1 MDEIGSTLKSTRE
14 SSGVSIEE
22 ASKDVNIK
30 VEILQNIEDGKIGC
44 FKDIYVLKDYIKNYA
59 KYLGLNPDKLIDEFN
74 DYMFEYTSKIPVK
87 EIEQLIKEKEKEEK
101 KEEKVISPYTMD
113 AKKHTSKIYIII
125 YLIIIML
132 VLCIITWSL
141 KQLTINTISSSE
153 ISYVEE

>member
-87 EIEQLIKEKEKEEK
+87 EIEQLIKEKEKEEN

-141 KQLTINTISSSE
+141 KQLTVNTISSSE

>member
-59 KYLGLNPDKLIDEFN
+59 KYLGLDPDKLIDEFN

-87 EIEQLIKEKEKEEK
+87 EIEQLIREKEKN
-101 KEEKVISPYTMD
+101 KEEKVISPYTMET
-113 AKKHTSKIYIII
+113 KKNRGKICILL
-125 YLIIIML
+125 YLIGIVLIFII
-132 VLCIITWSL
+132 VLWSL
-141 KQLTINTISSSE
+141 NKLTINTTSSSE

>member
-59 KYLGLNPDKLIDEFN
+59 KYRGLDPDKLIDEFN

-87 EIEQLIKEKEKEEK
+87 EIEQLIKEKEKEEN

-113 AKKHTSKIYIII
+113 VKKHRGKIYILL
-125 YLIIIML
+125 YLIGIIL
-132 VLCIITWSL
+132 IFLIVLWSL
-141 KQLTINTISSSE
+141 NKLTINTTSSSE

>member
-59 KYLGLNPDKLIDEFN
+59 KYLGLDPDKLIDEFN

-87 EIEQLIKEKEKEEK
+87 EIEQLIREKEKN
-101 KEEKVISPYTMD
+101 KEEKVISPYTMET
-113 AKKHTSKIYIII
+113 KKHRGKICILL
-125 YLIIIML
+125 YLIGIVLIFII
-132 VLCIITWSL
+132 VLWSL
-141 KQLTINTISSSE
+141 NKLTINTTSSSE

>member
-59 KYLGLNPDKLIDEFN
+59 KYLGLNPDKF
-74 DYMFEYTSKIPVK
+74 
-87 EIEQLIKEKEKEEK
+87 K
-101 KEEKVISPYTMD
+101 KTCKR
-113 AKKHTSKIYIII
+113 
-125 YLIIIML
+125 
-132 VLCIITWSL
+132 
-141 KQLTINTISSSE
+141 N
-153 ISYVEE
+153 

>member
-87 EIEQLIKEKEKEEK
+87 EIEQLIKEKEKEEN

-113 AKKHTSKIYIII
+113 SKKHTSKIYIII

>member
-59 KYLGLNPDKLIDEFN
+59 KYLGLDPDKLIDEFN

-87 EIEQLIKEKEKEEK
+87 EIEQLIKEKEKEEN

-113 AKKHTSKIYIII
+113 AKKHKSKIYIII
-125 YLIIIML
+125 YLVIIML

>member
-1 MDEIGSTLKSTRE
+1 LDEIGSTLKSTRE

-87 EIEQLIKEKEKEEK
+87 EIEQLIKEKEKEEN

>member
-101 KEEKVISPYTMD
+101 VISPYTMD

>member
-14 SSGVSIEE
+14 SSGVSLEE

-44 FKDIYVLKDYIKNYA
+44 FKDIYVLKDYIRNYA
-59 KYLGLNPDKLIDEFN
+59 KYLGLDPDKLIDEFN

-87 EIEQLIKEKEKEEK
+87 KIEQLIKEKEKEEI
-101 KEEKVISPYTMD
+101 KEEKVISPYTMTV
-113 AKKHTSKIYIII
+113 KKHKNRIYMVA
-125 YLIIIML
+125 YLIVIML
-132 VLCIITWSL
+132 IICVVVWSV
-141 KQLTINTISSSE
+141 KQLTINTISSNE

>member
-59 KYLGLNPDKLIDEFN
+59 KYLGLDPDKLIDEFN

-87 EIEQLIKEKEKEEK
+87 EIEQLIKEKEKEEN

-113 AKKHTSKIYIII
+113 VKKHKSKIYIII
-125 YLIIIML
+125 YLIMIML

>member
-87 EIEQLIKEKEKEEK
+87 EIEQLIKEKEKEEN

>member
-59 KYLGLNPDKLIDEFN
+59 KYLGLDPDKLIDEFN

-87 EIEQLIKEKEKEEK
+87 EIEQLIKEKEKEEN

>member
-59 KYLGLNPDKLIDEFN
+59 KYLGLDPDKLIDEFN

-87 EIEQLIKEKEKEEK
+87 EIEQLIKEKEKEEN

-113 AKKHTSKIYIII
+113 VKKHSSKVYILIYCIII
-125 YLIIIML
+125 VL
-132 VLCIITWSL
+132 VFCIVMWSL
-141 KQLTINTISSSE
+141 KKLTINTISSSE

>member
-87 EIEQLIKEKEKEEK
+87 EIEQLIKEKEKEEN

-113 AKKHTSKIYIII
+113 AKKHTSKFYIII

>member
-87 EIEQLIKEKEKEEK
+87 EIEQLIKEKEKEEN

-153 ISYVEE
+153 ISYAEE

>member
-87 EIEQLIKEKEKEEK
+87 KIEQLIMEKEKEEN

>member
-74 DYMFEYTSKIPVK
+74 DYMFEYTTKIPVK
-87 EIEQLIKEKEKEEK
+87 EIEQLIKEKEKEEN

-113 AKKHTSKIYIII
+113 AKKHTSKIYVII

>member
-87 EIEQLIKEKEKEEK
+87 EIEQLIKEKEKEEN

-113 AKKHTSKIYIII
+113 AKKHTSKIYVII

>member
-87 EIEQLIKEKEKEEK
+87 EIEQLIKEKEKEEN

-141 KQLTINTISSSE
+141 KQFCS
-153 ISYVEE
+153 

>member
-87 EIEQLIKEKEKEEK
+87 EIEQLIKEKEKEEN

-153 ISYVEE
+153 ISYLE

>member
-59 KYLGLNPDKLIDEFN
+59 KYLGLDPDKLIDEFN

-87 EIEQLIKEKEKEEK
+87 EIEQLIKEKEKEEN

-113 AKKHTSKIYIII
+113 VKKHKSKIYIII

>member
-87 EIEQLIKEKEKEEK
+87 EIEQLIKEKEKEEN

-132 VLCIITWSL
+132 VLCIITWFL

>member
-87 EIEQLIKEKEKEEK
+87 EIEQLIKEKEKEEN

-141 KQLTINTISSSE
+141 KQLTIDTISSSE

>member
-87 EIEQLIKEKEKEEK
+87 KIEQLIKEKEKEEN

>member
-30 VEILQNIEDGKIGC
+30 IEILQNIEDGKIGC

-59 KYLGLNPDKLIDEFN
+59 KYLGLDSDKLIDEFN

-87 EIEQLIKEKEKEEK
+87 EIEQLIKEKEKEEN

-113 AKKHTSKIYIII
+113 AKKHKSKIYIII